1 MSDRKLK
8 PTEAELEI
16 LQVLWQNGPS
26 SVRQVNEILSEKRET
41 GYTTTLK
48 LMQIMLEK
56 NLVSRNTDSRTHIY
70 NAAVKERE
78 TQRQLLDHFVD
89 AAYRGSASRLVLQLL
104 GNRSATREELDEIKA
119 LIQQMEKDQGL

>member
-70 NAAVKERE
+70 SAAAKERE

-104 GNRSATREELDEIKA
+104 GNRTATREELDEIKA

>member
-1 MSDRKLK
+1 MAKYC
-8 PTEAELEI
+8 I
-16 LQVLWQNGPS
+16 Q
-26 SVRQVNEILSEKRET
+26 LSCFSH
-41 GYTTTLK
+41 GSC
-48 LMQIMLEK
+48 MQIMLEK

-104 GNRSATREELDEIKA
+104 GNRSATQEELDEIKA
-119 LIQQMEKDQGL
+119 RTELAEAKRKEAVAQELSERGLTTVELPHGHGGQGTK